1 MLIFM
6 YLRQV
11 GKFYE
16 LYNMDATVGVKELG
30 LIYMKVT
37 NALMMVLNVGM
48 TVNNIGDDDDI
59 NDHGH
64 LQLLQLIHMTN
75 SNNYYFCFSFE

>member
-1 MLIFM
+1 M

-48 TVNNIGDDDDI
+48 TVNDDDDI
-59 NDHGH
+59 NDHDH
-64 LQLLQLIHMTN
+64 HKIN
-75 SNNYYFCFSFE
+75 ACDK

>member
-1 MLIFM
+1 M
-6 YLRQV
+6 YLHQV

-37 NALMMVLNVGM
+37 CRVDGAKCR
-48 TVNNIGDDDDI
+48 DDI
-59 NDHGH
+59 SDHGH
-64 LQLLQLIHMTN
+64 H
-75 SNNYYFCFSFE
+75 